1 MEKKENEFTIVSDTG
16 EEITCEVLFTY
27 EDEKSK
33 KNYIA
38 YTDNTLDDEGNIKV
52 YASIFNPEEE
62 DPVLLPIA
70 SDEEWKL
77 IEVMIKS
84 LQ

>member
-27 EDEKSK
+27 ADEKSK

-62 DPVLLPIA
+62 NPVLLPIE
-70 SDEEWKL
+70 SD
-77 IEVMIKS
+77 
-84 LQ
+84 